1 MKDNVPSGGKGMT
14 LENLIILLQTHGW
27 EIGIALIVAGC
38 IKIPTYEIRVLP
50 YLIKKALRAFG
61 NAINE
66 DIMSYINTGV
76 ISRIE
81 KLEEGFTSCSV
92 GMRNELTTFIKES
105 EEERIDR
112 ARSRILRFNDEV
124 MIGEE
129 HSKEHFDEI
138 LKDIDRYE
146 DYCEKN
152 PSYEN
157 NKAVLAIK
165 TIKEEYLYCLEHHDF
180 LTYKKDNNHEKHSS

>member
-1 MKDNVPSGGKGMT
+1 MT

-27 EIGIALIVAGC
+27 EIGIVLIIAGC

-66 DIMSYINTGV
+66 DIMNYIDSEV
-76 ISRIE
+76 IKRVE
-81 KLEEGFTSCSV
+81 KLEEGFTTCSV
-92 GMRNELTTFIKES
+92 GMRSELTNFIKES
-105 EEERIDR
+105 EQERIDR

-124 MIGEE
+124 MMGEE

-138 LKDIDRYE
+138 LKDIDKYE
-146 DYCEKN
+146 DYCEAN

-157 NKAVLAIK
+157 NKAVLAIR
-165 TIKEEYLYCLEHHDF
+165 TIKEEYVYCLEHHKF
-180 LTYKKDNNHEKHSS
+180 LVYAPREGDNR

>member
-1 MKDNVPSGGKGMT
+1 MA
-14 LENLIILLQTHGW
+14 LQNLILLLQTHGW
-27 EIGIALIVAGC
+27 EIGIGLFILGC
-38 IKIPTYEIRVLP
+38 IKIPTYEIRLLP
-50 YLIKKALRAFG
+50 YIVKKALHAFG

-66 DIMSYINTGV
+66 DIMNYIHNEV
-76 ISRIE
+76 IGRIE
-81 KLEEGFTSCSV
+81 QLEEGFTSCSV
-92 GMRNELTTFIKES
+92 GMRNELTDFIQKS

-124 MIGEE
+124 MMGEE

-146 DYCEKN
+146 NYCDQH

-165 TIKEEYLYCLEHHDF
+165 TIKEEYSYCLAHHKF
-180 LTYKKDNNHEKHSS
+180 LTYNQR

>member
-1 MKDNVPSGGKGMT
+1 MT
-14 LENLIILLQTHGW
+14 LENLIILLQAHGW
-27 EIGIALIVAGC
+27 EIGIALVIAGC

-50 YLIKKALRAFG
+50 YLIKKGLSAFG
-61 NAINE
+61 NAINQ
-66 DIMSYINTGV
+66 DIMVYINTEV
-76 ISRIE
+76 IGRIE
-81 KLEEGFTSCSV
+81 KLEAGFTSCSV
-92 GMRNELTTFIKES
+92 GMRNELTNFIKES

-146 DYCEKN
+146 DYCDKN

-165 TIKEEYLYCLEHHDF
+165 TIKEEYLYCLEHHKF
-180 LTYKKDNNHEKHSS
+180 LTYTKRW